1 MVYRPGRHS
10 QIIISE
16 VGDPYMDT
24 SSIGNSGDRGRQ
36 ARLSLISFPTF
47 YKQYYPLLVRILV
60 SQSCDTRWAEDVA
73 QDTMLA
79 AYSKWEELLTYER
92 PDSWLFK
99 VAIRRL
105 RRIEAKIRRERP
117 YPDDTHSTARDIG
130 VAAAA
135 DEWVNDHLE
144 VAAGVRALP
153 RRQAEVIALH
163 FLADYSLEE
172 TADIL
177 GISLS
182 SVKTHKQRGLESLK
196 KQGDSRIPHTESEI
210 GETG

>member
-1 MVYRPGRHS
+1 MD
-10 QIIISE
+10 IS
-16 VGDPYMDT
+16 GKNN
-24 SSIGNSGDRGRQ
+24 SSDRGHQ
-36 ARLSLISFPTF
+36 ARLSLVSFPTF
-47 YKQYYPLLVRILV
+47 YKKYYPLLSRILV
-60 SQSCDTRWAEDVA
+60 SQSCDARWAEDVA

-79 AYSKWEELLTYER
+79 AYSRWEELLTYER

-105 RRIEAKIRRERP
+105 RRIEAKIRREQP
-117 YPDDTHSTARDIG
+117 YPDDPHSMVWDISA
-130 VAAAA
+130 AAAA
-135 DEWVNDHLE
+135 DEWVNDHME
-144 VAAGVRALP
+144 VVAGVRALP

-177 GISLS
+177 GISPS
-182 SVKTHKQRGLESLK
+182 SVKTHKQRGLESLR
-196 KQGDSRIPHTESEI
+196 KQGDSRISNVESEI

>member
-1 MVYRPGRHS
+1 
-10 QIIISE
+10 
-16 VGDPYMDT
+16 MD
-24 SSIGNSGDRGRQ
+24 SSSAKNSGERGRQ
-36 ARLSLISFPTF
+36 ARLSLVSFPTF
-47 YKQYYPLLVRILV
+47 YKQYYPLLVRILI

-79 AYSKWEELLTYER
+79 AYSKWEELLGYER

-117 YPDDTHSTARDIG
+117 YPDDTLSAARDIG
-130 VAAAA
+130 LAAAE
-135 DEWVNDHLE
+135 DNWVNDHLE
-144 VAAGVRALP
+144 VVAGVRALP

-163 FLADYSLEE
+163 YLADYSLEE

-196 KQGDSRIPHTESEI
+196 KQGDSRIPYADSEI
-210 GETG
+210 GEEAG